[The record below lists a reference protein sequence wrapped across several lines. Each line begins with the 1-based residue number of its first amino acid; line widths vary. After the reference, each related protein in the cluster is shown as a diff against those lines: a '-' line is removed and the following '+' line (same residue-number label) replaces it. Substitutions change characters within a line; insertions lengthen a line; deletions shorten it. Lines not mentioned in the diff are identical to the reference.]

1 MSISSINH
9 FQNFLIHFA
18 NQVTARRRVI
28 ADKPP
33 GSVCAAALPNMT
45 DIGRFESSTPSV
57 QSYGLV
63 DAAARQPDA
72 TLGPRVGSS
81 DPSSPIFHPLFP
93 PKGAPSADSTLRT
106 LALDSTSPPVMSLQG
121 GTYSLH
127 NSAPSLRAGVS
138 IVIEAA
144 AGEHVVSK
152 LIFGLLDVSHC
163 LPNDASAQVL
173 MAPDGIVINGG
184 SLTLRRVNIVTNH
197 RCSSVHI
204 FAV

>member
-1 MSISSINH
+1 
-9 FQNFLIHFA
+9 
-18 NQVTARRRVI
+18 
-28 ADKPP
+28 
-33 GSVCAAALPNMT
+33 
-45 DIGRFESSTPSV
+45 
-57 QSYGLV
+57 
-63 DAAARQPDA
+63 
-72 TLGPRVGSS
+72 
-81 DPSSPIFHPLFP
+81 
-93 PKGAPSADSTLRT
+93 
-106 LALDSTSPPVMSLQG
+106 MSLQG